1 MRPQIKRSKTRMFW
15 ITGEVSFS
23 AAFDKQ
29 GLFLESLYTQSDFP
43 YERHILARG
52 GQNGDQNSLFPT

>member
-1 MRPQIKRSKTRMFW
+1 MFW

-43 YERHILARG
+43 CERHILAGG
-52 GQNGDQNSLFPT
+52 GQKEDQNSLFPT

>member
-1 MRPQIKRSKTRMFW
+1 MFW

-23 AAFDKQ
+23 AAFEKQ

-43 YERHILARG
+43 CERYILARG
-52 GQNGDQNSLFPT
+52 GQKGDQNSLFPT

>member
-1 MRPQIKRSKTRMFW
+1 MFW

-29 GLFLESLYTQSDFP
+29 ELFLESLYTQSDFP
-43 YERHILARG
+43 CERYILARG
-52 GQNGDQNSLFPT
+52 GQKGDQNSLFPT